1 MRDLMSSWLRE
12 FKKKKLVK
20 HLVRAEHIK
29 WSSKSSVFHTHHF
42 DELKELD
49 DGWVQKVVSCSI
61 VKQGID
67 DWLKQVP
74 FDDVAVVVFVLQ
86 PNDPPHESQRTYK
99 YQNGVNS
106 HSAKAHEIS
115 QKKKQKI
122 QQIIKLKVD
131 WYLAALHGLAT
142 WNSGIMVSAI
152 NNGRSLLTHS

>member
-1 MRDLMSSWLRE
+1 MSSWLRE
-12 FKKKKLVK
+12 LKKKKLVK

-115 QKKKQKI
+115 QKKKK
-122 QQIIKLKVD
+122 KFSRL
-131 WYLAALHGLAT
+131 
-142 WNSGIMVSAI
+142 
-152 NNGRSLLTHS
+152 